1 MTLVDDPELA
11 PAEAP
16 PDKARRRGQGW
27 FTTVCAV
34 FALVVGAIGLF
45 WDFAPQFRPDPLEV
59 IGADVSI
66 VAVEPQVPL
75 ETWLSWARPND
86 SAGAARQLFGREP
99 SASELAQKGTLVY
112 VRIQVDG
119 HKHKN
124 VSLAYRVFD
133 ARSQL
138 PFEPPGLPEP
148 AASNIRRVQLN
159 APSERSVQLLW
170 LPSLEGE
177 PHALVRVELTSD
189 RGLLAIGESGMLRNG
204 RLNR

>member
-1 MTLVDDPELA
+1 VTLVDERELA

-16 PDKARRRGQGW
+16 ADKGGRRGNGW
-27 FTTVCAV
+27 FTTIC
-34 FALVVGAIGLF
+34 ALVALAAGAIGLF

-59 IGADVSI
+59 IGADVAI

-75 ETWLSWARPND
+75 ETWLGRARPDD

-99 SASELAQKGTLVY
+99 SKSELAQKGNVVY

-124 VSLAYRVFD
+124 VSLSYRVFD
-133 ARSQL
+133 GRSHEA
-138 PFEPPGLPEP
+138 FDPPGLPEP

-177 PHALVRVELTSD
+177 PHAFIRVELTSD
-189 RGLLAIGESGMLRNG
+189 RGLLAIGESGTLRNG
-204 RLNR
+204 VLGR